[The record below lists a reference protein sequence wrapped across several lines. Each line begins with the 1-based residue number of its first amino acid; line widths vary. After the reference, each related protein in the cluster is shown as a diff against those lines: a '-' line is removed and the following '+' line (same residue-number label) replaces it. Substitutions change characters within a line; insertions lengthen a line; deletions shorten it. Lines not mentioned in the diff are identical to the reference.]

1 MKKIKA
7 LVIAII
13 AALCA
18 ALAIVNVGNATV
30 RKRKKQLKKDIKS
43 NDEEIKDVQSRQDK
57 VVRRKDTIA
66 KEIKKGLEDIDEAKQ
81 NKPKVKKKSA
91 SSAAKS
97 IKDRLK

>member
-43 NDEEIKDVQSRQDK
+43 NDVQSRQDE
-57 VVRRKDTIA
+57 VVRRKDTIT
-66 KEIKKGLEDIDEAKQ
+66 KEIKKGLEDINEAKQ

-91 SSAAKS
+91 SAAAKS

>member
-43 NDEEIKDVQSRQDK
+43 NDEEIKDVQSRQDE
-57 VVRRKDTIA
+57 VVRRKDTIT
-66 KEIKKGLEDIDEAKQ
+66 KEIKKGLEDINEAKQ
-81 NKPKVKKKSA
+81 NKPKVKKESA

>member
-43 NDEEIKDVQSRQDK
+43 NDEEIKDVQSRQDE
-57 VVRRKDTIA
+57 VVRRKDTIT
-66 KEIKKGLEDIDEAKQ
+66 KEIKKGLEDIDEATQ
-81 NKPKVKKKSA
+81 NKPKIKKKSA
-91 SSAAKS
+91 SAAAKS